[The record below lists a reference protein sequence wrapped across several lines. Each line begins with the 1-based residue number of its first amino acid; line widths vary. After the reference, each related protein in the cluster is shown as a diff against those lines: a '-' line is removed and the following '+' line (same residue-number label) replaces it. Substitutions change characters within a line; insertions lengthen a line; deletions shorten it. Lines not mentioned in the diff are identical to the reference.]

1 MRERA
6 HEGKRESRMSARTT
20 ALGLNA
26 TAAAGRSYVPRD
38 SPTAG
43 ARVAAL
49 SGVEPRSGTV
59 ADDPRCQQTDAGHG
73 GDRAFRRRRVLGP
86 VGTLVCLAATRN
98 DGSSRVP
105 LATPE
110 VALRCPV
117 DHDSGDALRDP
128 PPARD
133 RPPRARGSHCGAKPP
148 RGGTPYLASDGVGA
162 VSGRP
167 GAKVVV
173 AISAGSA
180 ATVRRLN
187 PRQSSL
193 NRRPRRGR
201 TGRARRGAQRR
212 DGARPWFTTVTPP

>member
-86 VGTLVCLAATRN
+86 VGTLVCLAATRKRRLPHEFR
-98 DGSSRVP
+98 SRRRRLPSGAP
-105 LATPE
+105 LTTIPATPSAIRRRRE
-110 VALRCPV
+110 TARLARAGHTVVPSPLGAAPPTSHQTEWALCQADQVRRSWWPFPP
-117 DHDSGDALRDP
+117 DP
-128 PPARD
+128 RQP
-133 RPPRARGSHCGAKPP
+133 CGA
-148 RGGTPYLASDGVGA
+148 
-162 VSGRP
+162 
-167 GAKVVV
+167 
-173 AISAGSA
+173 
-180 ATVRRLN
+180 
-187 PRQSSL
+187 
-193 NRRPRRGR
+193 
-201 TGRARRGAQRR
+201 
-212 DGARPWFTTVTPP
+212 